1 LWNDEIS
8 HAYHELAQRP
18 TDHGVDVEV
27 HVLVILLLSLGFPEI
42 ENRVAACVDFLNV
55 VVHVLDEQNVV
66 VERLLVFG
74 VTLAL
79 GAHDRR

>member
-1 LWNDEIS
+1 MG

-27 HVLVILLLSLGFPEI
+27 HVLAILLLRLGFPEI
-42 ENRVAACVDFLNV
+42 ENRVAACVDFLDV